1 MKGKKSNMAVLIL
14 AAGSSSRLGKPKQ
27 LVKFRNKTLLQHSID
42 VSEALN
48 LSEKI
53 IVLGANEEKILNE
66 VDLKNHKLLINNNW
80 QEGMSTSL
88 KKGLEE
94 IQKLHPAI
102 GNVLVLL
109 SDQPFISESVLQELI
124 DKHLTADYLASF
136 SEYQK
141 IPGVPAI
148 FSREIFPDLLKIEGD
163 RGARD
168 LIKNGL
174 INYQLVPFEK
184 GIVDIDTEKD
194 LQFLKQLEHEA

>member
-1 MKGKKSNMAVLIL
+1 MNGKKSNIAVLIL

-27 LVKFRNKTLLQHSID
+27 LVKFKSKTLLQHSID
-42 VSEALN
+42 VSEALD

-53 IVLGANEEKILNE
+53 IVLGANEETILNE
-66 VDLKNHKLLINNNW
+66 VDLKNHKLLVNNNW

-88 KKGLEE
+88 KRGLEE
-94 IQKLHPAI
+94 VQNLHPNI
-102 GNVLVLL
+102 ENVLVLL
-109 SDQPFISESVLQELI
+109 SDQPFISEPVLQELI
-124 DKHLTADYLASF
+124 DKHLEANRLASF
-136 SEYQK
+136 SEYRG

-148 FSREIFPDLLKIEGD
+148 FSREIFPDLMRIEGD

-174 INYQLVPFEK
+174 TNYQLVPFDK

>member
-1 MKGKKSNMAVLIL
+1 MNGKKSNIAVLIL
-14 AAGSSSRLGKPKQ
+14 AAGSSKRLGKPKQ
-27 LVKFRNKTLLQHSID
+27 LVKFKNKTLLQHSID
-42 VSEALN
+42 VSEALDF
-48 LSEKI
+48 SEKI

-66 VDLKNHKLLINNNW
+66 VDLKNHKLLVNNNW

-102 GNVLVLL
+102 ENVLVLL
-109 SDQPFISESVLQELI
+109 SDQPFISELVLQELI
-124 DKHLTADYLASF
+124 DKHLKSNCLASF

-148 FSREIFPDLLKIEGD
+148 FSREIFPHLLKIEGD

-174 INYQLVPFEK
+174 TNYQLVPFEK

-194 LQFLKQLEHEA
+194 LQLLKQLEHEA

>member
-1 MKGKKSNMAVLIL
+1 MNGEKSNIAVLIL
-14 AAGSSSRLGKPKQ
+14 AAGSSKRLGKPKQ
-27 LVKFRNKTLLQHSID
+27 LVKFKNKTLLQHSID
-42 VSEALN
+42 VSEALD

-53 IVLGANEEKILNE
+53 IVLGANEDKILNE
-66 VDLKNHKLLINNNW
+66 VDLKNHKLLINKNW

-94 IQKLHPAI
+94 IRNWHPTI
-102 GNVLVLL
+102 KHVLVLL
-109 SDQPFISESVLQELI
+109 SDQPFISELVLQDLI
-124 DKHLTADYLASF
+124 DKHLTANCLATF
-136 SEYQK
+136 SQYQE

-148 FSREIFPDLLKIEGD
+148 FSSEIFPDLMRIEGD

-174 INYQLVPFEK
+174 TNYQLLPFEK

-194 LQFLKQLEHEA
+194 LQFLKKLEHEA

>member
-1 MKGKKSNMAVLIL
+1 MNGKKSNIAVLIL
-14 AAGSSSRLGKPKQ
+14 AAGSSKRLGKPKQ
-27 LVKFRNKTLLQHSID
+27 LVKFKNKTLLQHSID
-42 VSEALN
+42 VSEALD

-53 IVLGANEEKILNE
+53 IVLGANEKKILNE

-80 QEGMSTSL
+80 QQGMSTSL

-94 IQKLHPAI
+94 IRNLHPTI
-102 GNVLVLL
+102 EHVLVLL
-109 SDQPFISESVLQELI
+109 SDQPFISELVLQELI
-124 DKHLTADYLASF
+124 DKHLTANCLASF
-136 SEYQK
+136 SEYQE

-148 FSREIFPDLLKIEGD
+148 FSREIFPDLMRIEGD

-174 INYQLVPFEK
+174 TNYQLVPFEK

-194 LQFLKQLEHEA
+194 LQFLKKLEHEA